1 MHLFTCLLVQS
12 IILSFVEIFPFSL
25 SYFDVLSLTC
35 TDTSALLENTTVAA
49 TLERLTAKEKLQQV

>member
-12 IILSFVEIFPFSL
+12 IILSFVERFPFSL

-35 TDTSALLENTTVAA
+35 IDTSALLENTTVAA